1 MSEENKALARRYY
14 KDGFQTGNYD
24 ALDELLSPDLVWLSA
39 PPGAPADREGVKSI
53 VATFRA
59 AFPDIRVEVVEQVA
73 EGDIV
78 ATRTRSRG
86 THTGELMGVAATGKE
101 VRVEGSAWV
110 RIAGG
115 RIVEMWGVADQLT
128 MMRQIG
134 AFPSPD

>member
-1 MSEENKALARRYY
+1 MSDDNKALARRYY
-14 KDGFQTGNYD
+14 KEGFNDGNPDG
-24 ALDELLSPDLVWLSA
+24 LDEIFAPEFNWLNA
-39 PPGAPADREGVKSI
+39 PPGVPADAEGLKGI
-53 VATFRA
+53 IAAFRA
-59 AFPDIRVEVVEQVA
+59 AFPDLHVEIVA
-73 EGDIV
+73 QIEEGDTV

-101 VRVEGSAWV
+101 IRIEGSAWA

-134 AFPSPD
+134 ALPSPD